1 MECIYKSSCKKKDC
15 DIWQDITNNFC
26 MRYFKIDKILDNAL
40 LSPKQRK
47 DIKLVLDSDKSDY
60 NSYATLN
67 KFKESIM
74 NNIEDNVN
82 LYIYSEITGNG
93 KTSWAIKLLTE
104 YVKKNWINI
113 QINSRPVLFIN
124 VPQYLLELKLN
135 IRSQSEYVQIV
146 QDNFLKADL
155 IVWDDIGTKTASDF
169 ELEYL
174 LSMIDNRQRLE
185 RKIDIYTSNII
196 PTELQK
202 YVGDRLASR
211 ILNTSQLIEFKGQDK
226 RGLNI

>member
-26 MRYFKIDKILDNAL
+26 MRYFKIDKILDNAM

-60 NSYATLN
+60 GSYATLN
-67 KFKESIM
+67 KFKEGIM

-104 YVKKNWINI
+104 YVKRNWINI

-226 RGLNI
+226 RGLSI

>member
-26 MRYFKIDKILDNAL
+26 MRYFKIDKILDNAM

-135 IRSQSEYVQIV
+135 IRSQNEYVQIV

-155 IVWDDIGTKTASDF
+155 IVWDDIGTKTTSDF

-185 RKIDIYTSNII
+185 RKVDIYTSNII

>member
-15 DIWQDITNNFC
+15 EIWQDITNNFC
-26 MRYFKIDKILDNAL
+26 MRYFKVDKILDNAM

-60 NSYATLN
+60 KSYKELNS
-67 KFKESIM
+67 FKDSILDRV
-74 NNIEDNVN
+74 EDNNN

-226 RGLNI
+226 RGLSI

>member
-1 MECIYKSSCKKKDC
+1 MECIYRRSCKKKDC

-26 MRYFKIDKILDNAL
+26 MRYFKIDKILDNAM

>member
-26 MRYFKIDKILDNAL
+26 MRYFKIDKILDNAM

>member
-1 MECIYKSSCKKKDC
+1 MECIYRSSCKKKDC

-26 MRYFKIDKILDNAL
+26 MRYFKIDKILDNAM

-155 IVWDDIGTKTASDF
+155 IVWDDIGTKTANDF

-185 RKIDIYTSNII
+185 RKVDIYTSNII

>member
-1 MECIYKSSCKKKDC
+1 MKCIYKSSCKKKDC

>member
-1 MECIYKSSCKKKDC
+1 
-15 DIWQDITNNFC
+15 

>member
-26 MRYFKIDKILDNAL
+26 MRYFKIDKILDNAM

-185 RKIDIYTSNII
+185 RKVDIYTSNII

>member
-26 MRYFKIDKILDNAL
+26 MRYFKIDKILDNAM

-60 NSYATLN
+60 KSYATLN

-185 RKIDIYTSNII
+185 RKVDIYTSNII

>member
-15 DIWQDITNNFC
+15 EIWQDITNNFC
-26 MRYFKIDKILDNAL
+26 MRHFKIDKILDNAM

-60 NSYATLN
+60 KSYKELNS
-67 KFKESIM
+67 FKDSILDRV
-74 NNIEDNVN
+74 EDNNN

-104 YVKKNWINI
+104 YVKKKWFNV

-135 IRSQSEYVQIV
+135 IRSQSDYVQII
-146 QDNFLKADL
+146 QDNFLNADL

-174 LSMIDNRQRLE
+174 LSMIDSRQRLE
-185 RKIDIYTSNII
+185 KKIDIYTSNII

-211 ILNTSQLIEFKGQDK
+211 ILNTSKHIEFKGQDK

>member
-26 MRYFKIDKILDNAL
+26 MRYFKIDKILDNAM

-67 KFKESIM
+67 KFKEGIM

-135 IRSQSEYVQIV
+135 IRCQSEYVQIV

-185 RKIDIYTSNII
+185 RKVDIYTSNII

>member
-104 YVKKNWINI
+104 YVKKNWINN

-185 RKIDIYTSNII
+185 RKVDIYTSNII

>member
-15 DIWQDITNNFC
+15 DIWHDITNNFC
-26 MRYFKIDKILDNAL
+26 MRYFKIDKILDNAM

-104 YVKKNWINI
+104 YVKRNWINI

-226 RGLNI
+226 RGLSI

>member
-26 MRYFKIDKILDNAL
+26 MRHFKIDKILDNAM

-135 IRSQSEYVQIV
+135 IRSRSEYVQIV

-226 RGLNI
+226 RRLNI

>member
-1 MECIYKSSCKKKDC
+1 MECIYRSSCKKKDC

-26 MRYFKIDKILDNAL
+26 MRYFKIDKILDNAM

-185 RKIDIYTSNII
+185 RKVDIYTSNII

-226 RGLNI
+226 RGLNT

>member
-26 MRYFKIDKILDNAL
+26 MRYFKIDKILDNAM

-47 DIKLVLDSDKSDY
+47 DIKLVVDSDKSDY

>member
-104 YVKKNWINI
+104 YVKKSWINI

-226 RGLNI
+226 RGLSI

>member
-40 LSPKQRK
+40 LSQKQRK

-60 NSYATLN
+60 ESYATLN

-185 RKIDIYTSNII
+185 QKIDIYTSNII

>member
-26 MRYFKIDKILDNAL
+26 MRYFKIDKILDNAM

-155 IVWDDIGTKTASDF
+155 IVWDDMGTKTASDF

-226 RGLNI
+226 RGLNT

>member
-26 MRYFKIDKILDNAL
+26 MRYFKIDKILDNAM
-40 LSPKQRK
+40 LSPKQRR

-60 NSYATLN
+60 GSYATLN

-135 IRSQSEYVQIV
+135 IRSQREYVQIV

>member
-26 MRYFKIDKILDNAL
+26 MRYFKIDKILDNAM

-67 KFKESIM
+67 KFKEGIM

-185 RKIDIYTSNII
+185 RKVDIYTSNII

>member
-60 NSYATLN
+60 DSYATLN

>member
-26 MRYFKIDKILDNAL
+26 MRYFKIDKILDNAM

-67 KFKESIM
+67 KFKESIL

>member
-26 MRYFKIDKILDNAL
+26 MRYFKIDKILDNAM

-60 NSYATLN
+60 DSYATLN

>member
-1 MECIYKSSCKKKDC
+1 MECIYRSSCKKKDC

-26 MRYFKIDKILDNAL
+26 MRYFKIDKILDNAM

>member
-26 MRYFKIDKILDNAL
+26 MRYFKIDKILDNAM

-67 KFKESIM
+67 KFKESIL

-185 RKIDIYTSNII
+185 QKIDIYTSNII

>member
-26 MRYFKIDKILDNAL
+26 MRYFKIDKILDNAM

-60 NSYATLN
+60 GSYATLN
-67 KFKESIM
+67 KFKEGIM

-104 YVKKNWINI
+104 YVKRNWINI

-202 YVGDRLASR
+202 YVGDRLVSR

-226 RGLNI
+226 RGLSI

>member
-26 MRYFKIDKILDNAL
+26 MRYFKIDKILDNAM

-104 YVKKNWINI
+104 CVKKNWINI